1 MRRATLLLGAVAV
14 LGLPCWPGPAFGGG
28 GPRQGEASGATCVEA
43 REKARALATKAC
55 DKQGGLAWIEF
66 SVDCDTEEQL
76 MPGVP
81 VSLQVHYLCGADL

>member
-1 MRRATLLLGAVAV
+1 MRRATLLLAVASAV
-14 LGLPCWPGPAFGGG
+14 GVSCWCGPAFGGG
-28 GPRQGEASGATCVEA
+28 GPRQDEASGPTCVEA

-55 DKQGGLAWIEF
+55 DQQGGLAWTEF
-66 SVDCDTEEQL
+66 SIDCDTDEQV